1 MKTLERQTGTIS
13 GDLKLNVVA
22 SLQEDIL
29 LNQEIIIKKR
39 CIRSSEDV
47 IFGESLANA
56 ALVCGQTDRIIPLEQ
71 AMQGFVERD
80 DIRLGPIRRHV
91 EETSSDIWV
100 LRTDSERRTSDA
112 SAAQMGLEGAL
123 DVLSR
128 ARLHKE
134 SQYATHRSLGGVLC
148 NSNAESDRHCC
159 TLGTREELLHIK
171 DLMEGNLRNE
181 MEQIIAGNRR
191 ISSSISEAR
200 KYAVHLAAAVSHD
213 RVKCDE
219 AEFMVGKSRD
229 NLLGLRAGNRD
240 RMVKVD
246 GIIAQV
252 EKLRLQSGRLI
263 ESIETERSKCQYIS
277 HSRVSRI
284 FEIGGAK
291 AVLDELFDTVRS
303 EEKNIHMGRESF
315 LIHVS
320 ALEDERRTCN
330 DLDKTLYST
339 TLTKAACQVKIN
351 KLVNLSMKSV
361 DLMRSLELQIEIA
374 KRRSVVFLRKKT
386 SPGGRADALI
396 RFENLRKVHLE
407 LTHVL
412 AFLTFEERREDTKLD
427 DLSRKIR
434 EMRGSN
440 NSLTEKVDVIESEIR
455 QIDRSGLN
463 LAKRRCQLEVDL
475 TELIGSTHQ
484 MRAAI
489 ALAIT
494 QLFSLK
500 EDASLTDEKITKH
513 ARICNSQIEQ
523 LRLASKDLKDQRHV
537 IAYGVATRKVG
548 LHQAKTALEHL
559 FQNRLGMGAD
569 DSHNQINATMKL
581 VSEREE
587 LKSEING
594 LRESLAEILHAV
606 KTLETS
612 WNGVSA
618 SHHSV
623 EARVREPSDASQVY
637 FLQPN
642 YQHAREGNSA
652 VETCHKSLQVIRVRL
667 INHLDK
673 SPFESFAIPSTLST
687 SEL

>member
-1 MKTLERQTGTIS
+1 MKTLDRQTGTIS
-13 GDLKLNVVA
+13 GDLKRNVVA
-22 SLQEDIL
+22 CLQEDIL
-29 LNQEIIIKKR
+29 LNQEIIIEKR
-39 CIRSSEDV
+39 CLRSSEEIV
-47 IFGESLANA
+47 FGGNLANA
-56 ALVCGQTDRIIPLEQ
+56 ALVCGQTDRSIPLEQ

-80 DIRLGPIRRHV
+80 DIRLGSIRRHV

-112 SAAQMGLEGAL
+112 SAALMGLEGAL

-128 ARLHKE
+128 ARIHRE

-148 NSNAESDRHCC
+148 NSNAESDRHRC
-159 TLGTREELLHIK
+159 TLGKRKELLHIK
-171 DLMEGNLRNE
+171 DLMVGNLRNE
-181 MEQIIAGNRR
+181 MEQIIAWNRR
-191 ISSSISEAR
+191 VSSSISEAR
-200 KYAVHLAAAVSHD
+200 KVAVHLAAAVSHD

-219 AEFMVGKSRD
+219 AECMVGISRD

-252 EKLRLQSGRLI
+252 EKLRLQSERLS
-263 ESIETERSKCQYIS
+263 ESIQTERSKCHYIS

-284 FEIGGAK
+284 SEIGGAK
-291 AVLDELFDTVRS
+291 AVLDDLYDTVRS

-315 LIHVS
+315 LSHVS

-330 DLDKTLYST
+330 DFDKKMYST
-339 TLTKAACQVKIN
+339 TLTKAAYQVKIN

-361 DLMRSLELQIEIA
+361 DLMRSLELQMEIA
-374 KRRSVVFLRKKT
+374 KRHSVVFLRKKT
-386 SPGGRADALI
+386 GHGGRADALI
-396 RFENLRKVHLE
+396 RIENLRKVHVE
-407 LTHVL
+407 LAHVL
-412 AFLTFEERREDTKLD
+412 AFLTFEKRREATTLD
-427 DLSRKIR
+427 ELSRKIR
-434 EMRGSN
+434 EMKESRNG
-440 NSLTEKVDVIESEIR
+440 LTVKVDVIESEIR

-463 LAKRRCQLEVDL
+463 LTKRRCYLEVDL

-489 ALAIT
+489 AVGIS

-500 EDASLTDEKITKH
+500 EDASLTDEKITKQ

-523 LRLASKDLKDQRHV
+523 LRLASKDLQDQRHV

-548 LHQAKTALEHL
+548 LHQATTALEHL
-559 FQNRLGMGAD
+559 FQNRIGMGAD

-587 LKSEING
+587 LKSEIYG
-594 LRESLAEILHAV
+594 LRESLGKTLHAV
-606 KTLETS
+606 KTLETG

-623 EARVREPSDASQVY
+623 EARVRELSDASQVY
-637 FLQPN
+637 FLQAN
-642 YQHAREGNSA
+642 YQHSREGNSA
-652 VETCHKSLQVIRVRL
+652 VEICHKSLQRIRARL

-673 SPFESFAIPSTLST
+673 PAVEYFAIPFKLPT